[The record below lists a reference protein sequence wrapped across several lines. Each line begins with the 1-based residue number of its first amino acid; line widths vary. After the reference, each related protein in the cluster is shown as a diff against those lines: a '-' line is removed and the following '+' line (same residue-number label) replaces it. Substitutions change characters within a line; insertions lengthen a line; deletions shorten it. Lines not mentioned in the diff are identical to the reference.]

1 MLNGIWNGARGSVRI
16 RIDNQHPEKILN
28 LCAEENIYFWDARW
42 TDNGAFTCRISRR
55 DWKKLNLILER
66 EKIEKNNINNKNY
79 KNNNFNMDLENF
91 DLRDLNMENPE
102 GAPYFLARI
111 HRRHALFISLVI
123 AITALFLGSFFI
135 WDFQIIGNKTVAA
148 EKILRALEKQNIKI
162 GTFGLALDSED
173 IRNHVL
179 LDVPELEWI
188 AVNVSGCRANV
199 RVVERVKP
207 PEIWDRETPSDMR
220 ARRDGLILEIH
231 ALDGVPEVRPG
242 MSVTAGEILISGAE
256 DLETTGATRI
266 MAGDGSILARTWYK
280 LQTKMDLNI
289 LKKQATG
296 RRENLYSLIIGKHRI
311 KIPGFYNL
319 NNLNNNNLNNLE
331 NLYCDKNIKY
341 TRWTPFEI
349 ALPVILVQER
359 REYYDFIPDVLS
371 VAEAQNRGEKVLR
384 EYLESQVAPYGEI
397 RSALCTSQRRGDF
410 LEITLSAECIEEI
423 GVRVPAGDYF

>member
-1 MLNGIWNGARGSVRI
+1 
-16 RIDNQHPEKILN
+16 
-28 LCAEENIYFWDARW
+28 
-42 TDNGAFTCRISRR
+42 
-55 DWKKLNLILER
+55 
-66 EKIEKNNINNKNY
+66 
-79 KNNNFNMDLENF
+79 
-91 DLRDLNMENPE
+91 
-102 GAPYFLARI
+102 
-111 HRRHALFISLVI
+111 
-123 AITALFLGSFFI
+123 
-135 WDFQIIGNKTVAA
+135 
-148 EKILRALEKQNIKI
+148 
-162 GTFGLALDSED
+162 
-173 IRNHVL
+173 
-179 LDVPELEWI
+179 
-188 AVNVSGCRANV
+188 
-199 RVVERVKP
+199 
-207 PEIWDRETPSDMR
+207 
-220 ARRDGLILEIH
+220 
-231 ALDGVPEVRPG
+231 

-311 KIPGFYNL
+311 KIPGFYNF
-319 NNLNNNNLNNLE
+319 NNLNNNNLDNLE